1 MLHSVEHP
9 VRVLRAAAPRVH
21 ADRGVRHVDVRV
33 QAELGDGGVDLETE
47 EEVVR
52 RRARLERERV
62 GVVVGEAGGAPRPHG
77 GEEDERIA
85 VEGGGGERANEYVDV
100 DGGGPAAAV
109 GGGGGRL
116 EHGVCQGERGAGG
129 VGLDELDASVCGGWV
144 GRVEQHE
151 EARVRGAQGWE
162 VGGCAAG
169 GHEAEEGLAERGQ
182 VAPRCVHRI
191 WWRRRARGQR
201 F

>member
-1 MLHSVEHP
+1 
-9 VRVLRAAAPRVH
+9 
-21 ADRGVRHVDVRV
+21 VRHVDVRV
-33 QAELGDGGVDLETE
+33 ETELGHGGVDLEAE

-52 RRARLERERV
+52 RRARLEHERV
-62 GVVVGEAGGAPRPHG
+62 GVVVGGAGGAPRPHG

-85 VEGGGGERANEYVDV
+85 VEGGSGERADEYVEA
-100 DGGGPAAAV
+100 DGGGPAAAA
-109 GGGGGRL
+109 GGGRGRRL

-144 GRVEQHE
+144 GGVEQHE

-169 GHEAEEGLAERGQ
+169 RHEAEEGLAGRGQ
-182 VAPRCVHRI
+182 VAPRCVHVHQCI
-191 WWRRRARGQR
+191 GSGAEWRLRARGQQL
-201 F
+201 